1 MRLTAKLAS
10 SVGFRLLAG
19 FWVTITLALLCVWLI
34 SRWSVMELG
43 IANTEQKE
51 VDRLSRVMI
60 RIEREYAQN
69 MPLGG
74 LVRPMGGRGDTS
86 ALLVDIEKNKV
97 IGRRGPF
104 RERIQ
109 RDISLLSGQN
119 SPHTLKRRQYTIMG
133 PKRVQLGDTNY
144 LLFIMENK
152 PNRRNSSFMIG
163 ALLLALFGLSLV
175 FSIIFTKSLLRPIH
189 ALRHTA
195 LELTNG
201 QWNARVDE
209 HVIQNDELGDLANTF
224 NSMAK
229 KIEDN
234 WHSQRR
240 LLADVSHEL
249 RSPLARLNMAVAL
262 AENATEES
270 SSAQQSLRRIEKETQ
285 KMDHLI
291 RDVLTLSRTEAA
303 MAAKTY
309 ISIEELLDETI
320 QNGKFEASQSNIKLK
335 VATLPTADVLVQ
347 VDAMESA
354 IENILRNAIRYARS
368 EVEFDVVHTPSNLS
382 IVISDDGPGL
392 SESDLTEI
400 FTPFFRVDSARNVNT
415 GGIGLGLAIA
425 KAAVNAHDGHIEAK
439 NNTDIGLCVAV
450 TIPMLTLC

>member
-1 MRLTAKLAS
+1 MRLTAKLAA

-43 IANTEQKE
+43 IANAEQKE
-51 VDRLSRVMI
+51 IDRLSRAKS
-60 RIEREYAQN
+60 RIEEEYRQN

-74 LVRPMGGRGDTS
+74 LVRPMGGRGDAS
-86 ALLVDIEKNKV
+86 AILLDIDKNKV

-109 RDISLLSGQN
+109 RDVAILSGQAL
-119 SPHTLKRRQYTIMG
+119 PHTLKRRQYTLIG
-133 PKRVQLGDTNY
+133 PKFIQLDDSKY
-144 LLFIMENK
+144 LLFIMENT
-152 PNRRNSSFMIG
+152 PNRRNSSFMIA
-163 ALLLALFGLSLV
+163 ALLFALFGLSLV

-201 QWNARVDE
+201 QWDARVDE
-209 HVIQNDELGDLANTF
+209 QVIQNDELGDLANTF

-262 AENATEES
+262 AENATKES
-270 SSAQQSLRRIEKETQ
+270 SSAQQSLQRIEKETQ
-285 KMDHLI
+285 KMDYLI
-291 RDVLTLSRTEAA
+291 RDVLTLSRTEAG
-303 MAAKTY
+303 MAAKTN
-309 ISIEELLDETI
+309 ISVEELLDEII
-320 QNGKFEASQSNIKLK
+320 QNGKFEASQSGIKLD
-335 VATLPTADVLVQ
+335 VAALPTVNVLVQ

-354 IENILRNAIRYARS
+354 IENILRNAIRYANTH
-368 EVEFDVVHTPSNLS
+368 VYFDVTHNETSLNFL
-382 IVISDDGPGL
+382 ISDDGPGL
-392 SESDLTEI
+392 PESDLTAI
-400 FTPFFRVDSARNVNT
+400 FSPFFRSDSARNSQT
-415 GGIGLGLAIA
+415 GGVGLGLAIA
-425 KAAVNAHDGHIEAK
+425 KAAVSAHDGHIKAK
-439 NNTDIGLCVAV
+439 NNADKGLQVV
-450 TIPMLTLC
+450 ITIPTLTS

>member
-19 FWVTITLALLCVWLI
+19 FWVTIALALLCVWLI
-34 SRWSVMELG
+34 SRWSILELG
-43 IANTEQKE
+43 IANAEQDNI
-51 VDRLSRVMI
+51 DRLSRVVK
-60 RIEREYAQN
+60 RVEREYAQH
-69 MPLGG
+69 MPLAR
-74 LVRPMGGRGDTS
+74 LVRPIGGRGDAS
-86 ALLVDIEKNKV
+86 AVLVDIEKDKV

-109 RDISLLSGQN
+109 RDVSLLSGQ
-119 SPHTLKRRQYTIMG
+119 SLPQVLKRRQYTIIG
-133 PKRVQLGDTNY
+133 PQRVQLGSDNY
-144 LLFIMENK
+144 LLFILENT
-152 PNRRNSSFMIG
+152 PNRRNSNFMIA

-175 FSIIFTKSLLRPIH
+175 FSVIFTKSLLRPIR

-201 QWNARVDE
+201 QWDARVDE
-209 HVIQNDELGDLANTF
+209 KVIQSDELGELANTF

-262 AENATEES
+262 AENATKES
-270 SSAQQSLRRIEKETQ
+270 TSAQQSLQRIEKETQ
-285 KMDHLI
+285 KMDYLI
-291 RDVLTLSRTEAA
+291 RDVLTLSRTEAG
-303 MAAKTY
+303 MAAKTK
-309 ISIEELLDETI
+309 ISVEALLDEVI
-320 QNGKFEASQSNIKLK
+320 QNGKFEASQTGVELK
-335 VATLPTADVLVQ
+335 VAGLPTMDVLVQ

-354 IENILRNAIRYARS
+354 IENILRNAIRYAYAH
-368 EVEFDVVHTPSNLS
+368 VEFSVIHSSSSLKF
-382 IVISDDGPGL
+382 IISDDGPGL
-392 SESDLTEI
+392 PESDLTAI
-400 FTPFFRVDSARNVNT
+400 FAPFFRADSARNSET

-425 KAAVNAHDGHIEAK
+425 KAAVSIHDGQIEAK
-439 NNTDIGLCVAV
+439 NNPEKGLQVVV
-450 TIPMLTLC
+450 TIPVLSL